1 MVRAPR
7 SSRLACSFR
16 GPLPS
21 PVSDAAPAPT
31 PPPRPSRER
40 PLIEVRNAAVSYR
53 DPSGARVEVAQDLN
67 LTLHRGEMVYLIGP
81 TGSGKSSL
89 LKLLYM
95 DVKPEY
101 GLVRVG
107 PYQSDTTKAADI
119 PFLRRSLGVVF
130 QDFQLL
136 PDRSAYDNVA
146 FALYATGHRGSEVK
160 QRAMQAL
167 SQVGLLHRAKARP
180 SEMSGGEQQ
189 RACIARAIVNDPVLM
204 LADEPTGNLDPRVA
218 DEIQKLLVKLNR
230 QGMALLMATH
240 DYRLVR
246 AFPARTIALVKG
258 RLVEVDPE
266 SL

>member
-1 MVRAPR
+1 MPETQDV
-7 SSRLACSFR
+7 
-16 GPLPS
+16 PS
-21 PVSDAAPAPT
+21 PPGA
-31 PPPRPSRER
+31 SRER
-40 PLIEVRNAAVSYR
+40 PLVEVRNAAVSYR
-53 DPSGARVEVAQDLN
+53 DPSGARVEVASDLN
-67 LTLHRGEMVYLIGP
+67 MTLARGEMAYLIGP

-95 DVKPEY
+95 DVDPEY

-107 PYQSDTTKAADI
+107 PFQSGATKGADI
-119 PFLRRSLGVVF
+119 PFLRRMLGVVF

-136 PDRSAYDNVA
+136 PDRSALENVA
-146 FALYATGHRGSEVK
+146 FALYATGHRGAEVT
-160 QRAMQAL
+160 QRAQQAL
-167 SQVGLLHRAKARP
+167 AQVGLSHRAKARP

-189 RACIARAIVNDPVLM
+189 RACIARAIVNDPVLL

-218 DEIQKLLVKLNR
+218 DEIQKLLVRLNR
-230 QGMALLMATH
+230 QGMAVLMATH

-258 RLVEVDPE
+258 RLVEVDPD

>member
-1 MVRAPR
+1 
-7 SSRLACSFR
+7 
-16 GPLPS
+16 
-21 PVSDAAPAPT
+21 
-31 PPPRPSRER
+31 
-40 PLIEVRNAAVSYR
+40 
-53 DPSGARVEVAQDLN
+53 
-67 LTLHRGEMVYLIGP
+67 
-81 TGSGKSSL
+81 
-89 LKLLYM
+89 
-95 DVKPEY
+95 
-101 GLVRVG
+101 
-107 PYQSDTTKAADI
+107 
-119 PFLRRSLGVVF
+119 RRSLGVVF